1 MAILLCQMLREFVVD
16 ESQDLKVRQDVFAL
30 FGTYTNALLTMFEI
44 TLGNWVVACRV
55 LYTGV
60 SQWYGGFI
68 VVYRCCLMFAVL
80 KVITAVFIA
89 ETVRCAAS
97 DDEVAF
103 MKKRKEKQMYC
114 KKMHTIFKELD
125 TSGDGALSRAEFEP
139 MISDEAVQTLL
150 QTLEIDTHDLETLFK
165 ILDDGDGV
173 IDLDEFIDGVNR
185 MKGQA
190 KSIDVVSLLKNHHKI
205 AAKLDRL
212 LAADERSN
220 FASKAQTDLALFE
233 SIMLAEV
240 KKTEDKLDLVLSR
253 LDGRF
258 DPVSI

>member
-150 QTLEIDTHDLETLFK
+150 QTLEIDTHDLALLFD
-165 ILDDGDGV
+165 ILDSGNGL
-173 IDLDEFIDGVNR
+173 IGFDEFTAGMSLVR
-185 MKGQA
+185 GPA
-190 KSIDVVSLLKNHHKI
+190 KSMDVLKLLTMTSKI
-205 AAKLDRL
+205 ETKITQLTSMLSTLDISDSQSG
-212 LAADERSN
+212 AVPEI
-220 FASKAQTDLALFE
+220 K
-233 SIMLAEV
+233 V
-240 KKTEDKLDLVLSR
+240 V
-253 LDGRF
+253 
-258 DPVSI
+258 